1 MTKPDTRFDDLLRAA
16 SALAFAHESRME
28 SCEEWDDLHRAVL
41 AAEET
46 PTVETA
52 PPYEF
57 RDDRLLRRRTLANGE
72 PDDRACDLD
81 DLEQVA
87 YAIED
92 KRGEWFVVDE
102 IAGDTQRDWIVAH
115 IAVEFLRRC
124 GLVRDEG
131 TGHRLRAAIGF
142 TADQAVAEF
151 AVLQIRAGERPTPR

>member
-1 MTKPDTRFDDLLRAA
+1 MSADVVITSTASPRYVITRELMQGVIKARRHRPLFLIDIAVPRDVDPRVENMDNVFLFD
-16 SALAFAHESRME
+16 
-28 SCEEWDDLHRAVL
+28 V
-41 AAEET
+41 
-46 PTVETA
+46 
-52 PPYEF
+52 
-57 RDDRLLRRRTLANGE
+57 
-72 PDDRACDLD
+72 D

-131 TGHRLRAAIGF
+131 TGHRLRAAVGF